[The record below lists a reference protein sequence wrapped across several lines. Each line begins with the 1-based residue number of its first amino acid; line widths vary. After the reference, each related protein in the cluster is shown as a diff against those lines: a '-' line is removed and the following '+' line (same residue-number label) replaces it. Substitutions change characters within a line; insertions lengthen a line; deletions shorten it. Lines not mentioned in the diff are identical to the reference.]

1 MKGKQMAHY
10 KVKGKSRLTTRTTTT
25 NPEWLR
31 VCSQIGRLV
40 NDWSWRSDLVV
51 YGGEDSAEGKAV
63 AAFYSDIAEIE
74 VNLPKAFGELT
85 PAEFVGDLTKKET
98 QYEYPMVT
106 GILYHEALHA
116 RHTNWDISILSEA
129 LDPNEQRAFM
139 LLEESRIEAKGIKE
153 RPELRNFLRAS
164 ALDMA
169 LDEVNA
175 DTLSG
180 IASDVWNTA
189 RLAGLS
195 ISRVDSG
202 VLEVSDITDIYK
214 KVVSVLGQDLFDELR
229 KVWIEFQGLGV
240 PQIERAIELAKK
252 WVELLRE
259 ADPEGEPDSGSAG
272 SVFGEPD
279 ESEGDSEGGSGSES
293 ELSDT
298 MKDMIEKLSE
308 SASHSEIEAREA
320 LAQQEQQEKWGEESK
335 ARQEQAKN
343 NNQRKTVA
351 KQIFHK
357 PHSQEGSGSN
367 SSVSSRRQPTGTE
380 RASAVEIA
388 KSLDKAKY
396 RERSVHVRKS
406 QTPQGKLIMRNAVQN
421 RAVESIGK
429 RGELPAWKSKT
440 RKHTDDPTL
449 RLGIMVDISGS
460 MGSAMEA
467 MGQTAWIMSEA
478 GRRIQAET
486 AMVYYGSGV
495 FPTLKR
501 GQRLSEVTIYTAP
514 DGTEKFTEAF
524 EAIDGELGLTFGD
537 GVRMLVVVSDGNY
550 TGTELQRATEL
561 LRECKQNGVAVLW
574 ITPRGCN
581 GMGARSIISGSA
593 WGVHLDDLDTTEIA
607 RQVGKSA
614 SEALGRVGSLT

>member
-10 KVKGKSRLTTRTTTT
+10 KVKSKSRLTTRTTTT

-74 VNLPKAFGELT
+74 VNLPKAFGQAT
-85 PAEFVGDLTKKET
+85 PADFVGDITKKET

-106 GILYHEALHA
+106 GVLYHEALHA
-116 RHTNWDISILSEA
+116 RHTNWDTSVLAEA
-129 LDPNEQRAFM
+129 LDSNEQRAFM
-139 LLEESRIEAKGIKE
+139 LLEESRIEAKGVIE

-169 LDEVNA
+169 LDEVTS
-175 DTLSG
+175 DTLAGLSG
-180 IASDVWNTA
+180 DVWNTA

-195 ISRVDSG
+195 VSRVDSG

-214 KVVSVLGQDLFDELR
+214 EVVSVLGQDLFDELR

-240 PQIERAIELAKK
+240 PQIQRAIELAKK

-259 ADPEGEPDSGSAG
+259 ADPEGEPDSSSLGEP
-272 SVFGEPD
+272 FGEPS
-279 ESEGDSEGGSGSES
+279 ESEDEGEGEGQG

-298 MKDMIEKLSE
+298 MKDMIAKLSE
-308 SASHSEIEAREA
+308 SASHSEIEARES
-320 LAQQEQQEKWGEESK
+320 LSEQEQMDKWS
-335 ARQEQAKN
+335 EQAKSRQGQAKEN
-343 NNQRKTVA
+343 NTRKTKAQEV
-351 KQIFHK
+351 FHK
-357 PHSQEGSGSN
+357 PHAQEGSGSR
-367 SSVSSRRQPTGTE
+367 SSVESRRQPTGSE

-388 KSLDKAKY
+388 KSLEKAKY
-396 RERSVHVRKS
+396 RERSVHVRKT
-406 QTPQGKLIMRNAVQN
+406 QVPQGKLIMRNAVQN
-421 RAVESIGK
+421 QALESMGK
-429 RGELPAWKSKT
+429 RGELPAWKAKT

-449 RLGIMVDISGS
+449 RLGVMVDISAS
-460 MGSAMEA
+460 MSSAMEA

-478 GRRIQAET
+478 GRRIQADT
-486 AMVYYGSGV
+486 AMIYYGSGI
-495 FPTLKR
+495 FPTLRR

-524 EAIDGELGLTFGD
+524 EALDGELGLTFGD
-537 GVRMLVVVSDGNY
+537 GVRMLVIVSDGNY
-550 TGTELQRATEL
+550 TGTQLQRATEL

-581 GMGARSIISGSA
+581 GIGARTILSGSA
-593 WGVHLDDLDTTEIA
+593 WGVHLDDLDTAEIA
-607 RQVGKSA
+607 RLVGRSA
-614 SEALGRVGSLT
+614 SEALERVGSLT

>member
-10 KVKGKSRLTTRTTTT
+10 KVKGKSRLATRTTTT

-51 YGGEDSAEGKAV
+51 YGGEDSAEGKAI

-85 PAEFVGDLTKKET
+85 PADFVGDLTKKET

-106 GILYHEALHA
+106 GVLYHEALHA
-116 RHTNWDISILSEA
+116 RHTNWDTPVLAEA

-139 LLEESRIEAKGIKE
+139 LLEESRIEAKGVKE

-169 LDEVNA
+169 LDEVTSDSLA
-175 DTLSG
+175 DLSG
-180 IASDVWNTA
+180 DVWNTA

-214 KVVSVLGQDLFDELR
+214 EVVSVLGQDLFDELR
-229 KVWIEFQGLGV
+229 KVWIEFQSLGV

-259 ADPEGEPDSGSAG
+259 SDPEGEPDSGSAG

-279 ESEGDSEGGSGSES
+279 ESEGEGEGGSGS

-320 LAQQEQQEKWGEESK
+320 LAEQEQQAKWGEESK

-343 NNQRKTVA
+343 NNQRKEVA
-351 KQIFHK
+351 KQVFHK

-367 SSVSSRRQPTGTE
+367 SSVSSRRQPTGAE

-421 RAVESIGK
+421 RAVESIGM

-524 EAIDGELGLTFGD
+524 EALDGELGLTFGD

-550 TGTELQRATEL
+550 TGKELQRATEL

-574 ITPRGCN
+574 ITPTGCS
-581 GMGARSIISGSA
+581 GMGARTIMSGSA
-593 WGVHLDDLDTTEIA
+593 WGVHLDNLNTTEIA

>member
-1 MKGKQMAHY
+1 MAHY
-10 KVKGKSRLTTRTTTT
+10 KVKGKSRLATRTTTT

-51 YGGEDSAEGKAV
+51 YGGEDSAEGKAI

-85 PAEFVGDLTKKET
+85 PADFVGDLTKKET

-106 GILYHEALHA
+106 GVLYHEALHA
-116 RHTNWDISILSEA
+116 RHTNWDTPVLAEA

-139 LLEESRIEAKGIKE
+139 LLEESRIEAKGVKE

-169 LDEVNA
+169 LDEVTS
-175 DTLSG
+175 DTLADLSG
-180 IASDVWNTA
+180 DVWNTA

-214 KVVSVLGQDLFDELR
+214 EVVSVLGQDLFDELR
-229 KVWIEFQGLGV
+229 KVWIEFQSLGV

-259 ADPEGEPDSGSAG
+259 SDPEGEPDSGSAG

-279 ESEGDSEGGSGSES
+279 ESEGEGEGGSGS

-320 LAQQEQQEKWGEESK
+320 LAEQEQQAKWGEESK

-343 NNQRKTVA
+343 NNQRKEVA
-351 KQIFHK
+351 KQVFHK

-367 SSVSSRRQPTGTE
+367 SSVSSRRQPTGAE

-421 RAVESIGK
+421 RAVESIGM

-524 EAIDGELGLTFGD
+524 EALDGELGLTFGD

-550 TGTELQRATEL
+550 TGKELQRATEL

-574 ITPRGCN
+574 ITPTGCS
-581 GMGARSIISGSA
+581 GMGARTIMSGSA
-593 WGVHLDDLDTTEIA
+593 WGVHLDNLNTTEIA

>member
-1 MKGKQMAHY
+1 MAHY
-10 KVKGKSRLTTRTTTT
+10 KVKGKSRLATRTTTT

-51 YGGEDSAEGKAV
+51 YGGEDSAEGKAI

-85 PAEFVGDLTKKET
+85 PADFVGDLTKKET

-106 GILYHEALHA
+106 GVLYHEALHA
-116 RHTNWDISILSEA
+116 RHTNWDTPVLAEA

-139 LLEESRIEAKGIKE
+139 LLEESRIEAKGVKE

-169 LDEVNA
+169 LDEVTSDSLA
-175 DTLSG
+175 DLSG
-180 IASDVWNTA
+180 DVWNTA

-214 KVVSVLGQDLFDELR
+214 EVVSVLGQDLFDELR
-229 KVWIEFQGLGV
+229 KVWIEFQSLGV

-259 ADPEGEPDSGSAG
+259 SDPEGEPDSGSAG

-279 ESEGDSEGGSGSES
+279 ESEGEGEGGSGS

-320 LAQQEQQEKWGEESK
+320 LAEQEQQAKWGEESK

-343 NNQRKTVA
+343 NNQRKEVA
-351 KQIFHK
+351 KQVFHK

-367 SSVSSRRQPTGTE
+367 SSVSSRRQPTGAE

-421 RAVESIGK
+421 RAVESIGM

-524 EAIDGELGLTFGD
+524 EALDGELGLTFGD

-550 TGTELQRATEL
+550 TGKELQRATEL

-574 ITPRGCN
+574 ITPTGCS
-581 GMGARSIISGSA
+581 GMGARTIMSGSA
-593 WGVHLDDLDTTEIA
+593 WGVHLDNLNTTEIA

>member
-1 MKGKQMAHY
+1 MAHY
-10 KVKGKSRLTTRTTTT
+10 KVKGKSRLATRTTTT

-51 YGGEDSAEGKAV
+51 YGGEDSAEGKAI

-85 PAEFVGDLTKKET
+85 PADFVGDLTKKET

-106 GILYHEALHA
+106 GVLYHEALHA
-116 RHTNWDISILSEA
+116 RHTNWDTPVLAEA

-139 LLEESRIEAKGIKE
+139 LLEESRIEAKGVKE

-169 LDEVNA
+169 LDEVTSDSLA
-175 DTLSG
+175 DLSG
-180 IASDVWNTA
+180 DVWNTA

-202 VLEVSDITDIYK
+202 VLEVSDITDIYRE
-214 KVVSVLGQDLFDELR
+214 VVSVLGQDLFDELR

-259 ADPEGEPDSGSAG
+259 SDPEGEPDSGSAG

-279 ESEGDSEGGSGSES
+279 ESEGEGEGGSGSESES

-320 LAQQEQQEKWGEESK
+320 LAEQEQQAKWGEESK

-343 NNQRKTVA
+343 NNQRKEVA
-351 KQIFHK
+351 KQVFHK

-367 SSVSSRRQPTGTE
+367 SSVSSRRQPTGAE

-421 RAVESIGK
+421 RAVESIGM

-524 EAIDGELGLTFGD
+524 EALDGELGLTFGD

-550 TGTELQRATEL
+550 TGKELQRATEL

-574 ITPRGCN
+574 ITPTGCS
-581 GMGARSIISGSA
+581 GTGARAIISSSA
-593 WGVHLDDLDTTEIA
+593 WGVHLDNLNTTEIA

>member
-1 MKGKQMAHY
+1 
-10 KVKGKSRLTTRTTTT
+10 VT
-25 NPEWLR
+25 
-31 VCSQIGRLV
+31 
-40 NDWSWRSDLVV
+40 SDSL
-51 YGGEDSAEGKAV
+51 
-63 AAFYSDIAEIE
+63 
-74 VNLPKAFGELT
+74 
-85 PAEFVGDLTKKET
+85 
-98 QYEYPMVT
+98 
-106 GILYHEALHA
+106 
-116 RHTNWDISILSEA
+116 
-129 LDPNEQRAFM
+129 
-139 LLEESRIEAKGIKE
+139 
-153 RPELRNFLRAS
+153 
-164 ALDMA
+164 
-169 LDEVNA
+169 A
-175 DTLSG
+175 DLSG
-180 IASDVWNTA
+180 DVWNTA

-214 KVVSVLGQDLFDELR
+214 EVVSVLGQDLFDELR
-229 KVWIEFQGLGV
+229 KVWIEFQSLGV

-259 ADPEGEPDSGSAG
+259 SDPEGEPDSGSAG

-279 ESEGDSEGGSGSES
+279 ESEGEGEGGSGS

-320 LAQQEQQEKWGEESK
+320 LAEQEQQAKWGEESK

-343 NNQRKTVA
+343 NNQRKEVA
-351 KQIFHK
+351 KQVFHK

-367 SSVSSRRQPTGTE
+367 SSVSSRRQPTGAE

-421 RAVESIGK
+421 RAVESIGM

-524 EAIDGELGLTFGD
+524 EALDGELGLTFGD

-550 TGTELQRATEL
+550 TGKELQRATEL

-574 ITPRGCN
+574 ITPTGCS
-581 GMGARSIISGSA
+581 GMGARTIMSGSA
-593 WGVHLDDLDTTEIA
+593 WGVHLDNLNTTEIA